1 MRCSQS
7 KPHDAISDK
16 HPGDVSA
23 EENEA
28 VCHVEP
34 LRIST
39 DGGPSV
45 RDSCDVIVEE
55 LLSVAVEDVGSYT
68 LMCTPCDVKA
78 LAVGFAFSEGV
89 ISTINDCLELTYLP
103 DQHVVSL
110 RVAEPARGASDRSL
124 IVTSSCGMCGS
135 RSIAKYLAGRIT
147 SGDSLRVPASLLRT
161 VTEEMDERQGLFTRT
176 GGTHAAGIFTADGR
190 MIAFAEDIGRHN
202 ALDKTVGKCLMQ
214 DVSPAGHGLVLSGRV
229 SLELIA
235 KAARASIEIVAAVS
249 APSSLA
255 IQAARNCNITLC
267 GFVRGRRATVYT
279 HPRRIEDLGSEVT
292 RCSD

>member
-1 MRCSQS
+1 MQDSQS
-7 KPHDAISDK
+7 RPHGTINRE
-16 HPGDVSA
+16 HPGDVLS
-23 EENEA
+23 EA
-28 VCHVEP
+28 DESVRRVEP

-45 RDSCDVIVEE
+45 RDPCDVVVEE
-55 LLSVAVEDVGSYT
+55 LVSVAVEDVGSYT

-78 LAVGFAFSEGV
+78 LAVGFAFSEGI
-89 ISTINDCLELTYLP
+89 ISTIDDCLELTYLP

-110 RVAEPARGASDRSL
+110 RVAEPACGASDRSL

-135 RSIAKYLAGRIT
+135 RSIAKYLAGQIT
-147 SGDSLRVPASLLRT
+147 SGDLLRVPPSMLRA
-161 VTEEMDERQGLFTRT
+161 VTEEMLERQGLFTRT
-176 GGTHAAGIFTADGR
+176 GGAHAAGIFTADGR

-202 ALDKTVGKCLMQ
+202 ALDKAVGKCLMQ
-214 DVSPAGHGLVLSGRV
+214 NVSPAGHGLVLSGRV

-235 KAARASIEIVAAVS
+235 KAARANIEIVAAVS

-255 IQAARNCNITLC
+255 IQAARSCNITLC

-279 HPRRIEDLGSEVT
+279 HPHRIEDLGSEVEQ
-292 RCSD
+292 CSD